1 MWKGV
6 PFLTTGGLLEGDGS
20 AAPRCHDKDPTGR
33 GCFVLP
39 GALETITSL
48 VIIRW
53 YCADMIVFVECSH
66 SSTFGNVRVVN
77 DVRKL
82 NQRSHQR

>member
-1 MWKGV
+1 VWKGV
-6 PFLTTGGLLEGDGS
+6 QFLTNWGLLEGDGS

-33 GCFVLP
+33 GCFVLL

-53 YCADMIVFVECSH
+53 YCDMIVFFECSYL
-66 SSTFGNVRVVN
+66 STFGNVRVAN

>member
-1 MWKGV
+1 MAAKSLLLIGRVEGSPISHDLGV
-6 PFLTTGGLLEGDGS
+6 
-20 AAPRCHDKDPTGR
+20 DPTGR

-39 GALETITSL
+39 GALETLTSL

-53 YCADMIVFVECSH
+53 YCADMIVFFECSH